1 MGASNRRII
10 FREIAPNVALP
21 VLSYSFIIIAT
32 LIVAEGSL
40 SFLGIGLKQ
49 PNPTWGN
56 MIAEGQV
63 SNVLR
68 KYPHIA
74 LVPGFVMFLTVFS
87 FNRVGEK
94 FRSLWDQR
102 EAKI

>member
-1 MGASNRRII
+1 
-10 FREIAPNVALP
+10 
-21 VLSYSFIIIAT
+21 
-32 LIVAEGSL
+32 
-40 SFLGIGLKQ
+40 
-49 PNPTWGN
+49 